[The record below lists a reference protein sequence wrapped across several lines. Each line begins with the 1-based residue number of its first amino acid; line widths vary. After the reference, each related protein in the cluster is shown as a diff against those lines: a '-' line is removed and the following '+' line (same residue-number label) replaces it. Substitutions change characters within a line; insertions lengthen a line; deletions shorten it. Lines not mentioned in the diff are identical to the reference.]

1 MAEPVWD
8 IVRRESSYLRKFN
21 GIELS
26 AEPSNLLAKNSFK
39 YSGLAQ
45 TGSLGVTVQTVKGKG
60 DKIKALATK
69 SAKGVSP
76 RDCDQ
81 LDARPHPRWRVTVI
95 NLTHG
100 RTRAGKAINA
110 VCMN

>member
-45 TGSLGVTVQTVKGKG
+45 TGSLGVTVQTVKGQG
-60 DKIKALATK
+60 RQEQGARDEVRPGRE
-69 SAKGVSP
+69 SA
-76 RDCDQ
+76 
-81 LDARPHPRWRVTVI
+81 
-95 NLTHG
+95 
-100 RTRAGKAINA
+100 
-110 VCMN
+110 

>member
-1 MAEPVWD
+1 MAELVWD

-26 AEPSNLLAKNSFK
+26 AEPLNLLAKNSFK

-45 TGSLGVTVQTVKGKG
+45 TKSLGVTVQTVKGKG
-60 DKIKALATK
+60 DKIKALAK
-69 SAKGVSP
+69 SAKGVT
-76 RDCDQ
+76 
-81 LDARPHPRWRVTVI
+81 AT

-110 VCMN
+110 VCSN